1 MTFISLSAK
10 TYVCCA
16 TDLLKRN
23 ITERKNKMDSTGS
36 DVTFELQLDSETA
49 EKFSVILND
58 ESLMHAGFVAHQS
71 NNNVLTLA
79 LAEDVK
85 KAA

>member
-1 MTFISLSAK
+1 
-10 TYVCCA
+10 
-16 TDLLKRN
+16 
-23 ITERKNKMDSTGS
+23 MDSLVN
-36 DVTFELQLDSETA
+36 DATFEFELDAETA

-79 LAEDVK
+79 LADDVRI
-85 KAA
+85 AA

>member
-1 MTFISLSAK
+1 
-10 TYVCCA
+10 
-16 TDLLKRN
+16 
-23 ITERKNKMDSTGS
+23 MDSL
-36 DVTFELQLDSETA
+36 VNEATFELELDAETA

-79 LAEDVK
+79 LADDVRI
-85 KAA
+85 AA

>member
-1 MTFISLSAK
+1 MDTLVNNATFAL
-10 TYVCCA
+10 
-16 TDLLKRN
+16 
-23 ITERKNKMDSTGS
+23 E
-36 DVTFELQLDSETA
+36 LDSETA

-79 LAEDVK
+79 LAEEVK
-85 KAA
+85 IAA

>member
-1 MTFISLSAK
+1 
-10 TYVCCA
+10 
-16 TDLLKRN
+16 
-23 ITERKNKMDSTGS
+23 MDSKVN
-36 DVTFELQLDSETA
+36 DVTFELQLDPETA

-79 LAEDVK
+79 LAEEVK
-85 KAA
+85 IAA

>member
-1 MTFISLSAK
+1 M
-10 TYVCCA
+10 
-16 TDLLKRN
+16 D
-23 ITERKNKMDSTGS
+23 RKNKMDAL
-36 DVTFELQLDSETA
+36 VNNATFELELDSETA

-79 LAEDVK
+79 LAEEVK
-85 KAA
+85 IAA

>member
-1 MTFISLSAK
+1 
-10 TYVCCA
+10 
-16 TDLLKRN
+16 
-23 ITERKNKMDSTGS
+23 MDSKVN
-36 DVTFELQLDSETA
+36 DVTFELQLDPETA

-79 LAEDVK
+79 LAEYVK
-85 KAA
+85 IAA

>member
-1 MTFISLSAK
+1 
-10 TYVCCA
+10 
-16 TDLLKRN
+16 
-23 ITERKNKMDSTGS
+23 MDAL
-36 DVTFELQLDSETA
+36 VNNATFELELDSETA

-79 LAEDVK
+79 LAEEVK
-85 KAA
+85 IAA

>member
-1 MTFISLSAK
+1 
-10 TYVCCA
+10 
-16 TDLLKRN
+16 
-23 ITERKNKMDSTGS
+23 MDSTIN
-36 DVTFELQLDSETA
+36 DVTFELQLDTETA

-58 ESLMHAGFVAHQS
+58 ESLMHAGFVAHHS

-85 KAA
+85 IAA

>member
-1 MTFISLSAK
+1 
-10 TYVCCA
+10 
-16 TDLLKRN
+16 
-23 ITERKNKMDSTGS
+23 MDSKVN
-36 DVTFELQLDSETA
+36 DVTFELQLDPETA
-49 EKFSVILND
+49 EKFSVLLND

-85 KAA
+85 IAA

>member
-1 MTFISLSAK
+1 
-10 TYVCCA
+10 
-16 TDLLKRN
+16 
-23 ITERKNKMDSTGS
+23 MDSKVN
-36 DVTFELQLDSETA
+36 DVTFELQLDPGTA

-71 NNNVLTLA
+71 NNNVLTLS

-85 KAA
+85 IAA

>member
-1 MTFISLSAK
+1 MQC
-10 TYVCCA
+10 YGQ
-16 TDLLKRN
+16 DG
-23 ITERKNKMDSTGS
+23 KMDSLAN
-36 DVTFELQLDSETA
+36 DANFELELDAETA

-79 LAEDVK
+79 LNQDVK
-85 KAA
+85 IAA

>member
-1 MTFISLSAK
+1 MVLRNKFSQRN
-10 TYVCCA
+10 A
-16 TDLLKRN
+16 TDS
-23 ITERKNKMDSTGS
+23 INKMDSLAN
-36 DVTFELQLDSETA
+36 DVTFELELDAETA

-58 ESLMHAGFVAHQS
+58 ESLMHADFVAHQS

-85 KAA
+85 IAA

>member
-1 MTFISLSAK
+1 
-10 TYVCCA
+10 
-16 TDLLKRN
+16 
-23 ITERKNKMDSTGS
+23 MDSLVN
-36 DVTFELQLDSETA
+36 DVTFELELDTETA

-71 NNNVLTLA
+71 NNVLALA

-85 KAA
+85 IAA

>member
-1 MTFISLSAK
+1 
-10 TYVCCA
+10 
-16 TDLLKRN
+16 
-23 ITERKNKMDSTGS
+23 MDSQAN
-36 DVTFELQLDSETA
+36 DVTLELELDAETA

-71 NNNVLTLA
+71 NNMMMTLTD
-79 LAEDVK
+79 DVK

>member
-1 MTFISLSAK
+1 MQNVVDDA
-10 TYVCCA
+10 TYK
-16 TDLLKRN
+16 L
-23 ITERKNKMDSTGS
+23 
-36 DVTFELQLDSETA
+36 ELDAETA

-79 LAEDVK
+79 LSEDVK
-85 KAA
+85 VAA

>member
-1 MTFISLSAK
+1 
-10 TYVCCA
+10 
-16 TDLLKRN
+16 
-23 ITERKNKMDSTGS
+23 MDYKVN
-36 DVTFELQLDSETA
+36 DVTFELQLDPETA

-85 KAA
+85 IAA

>member
-1 MTFISLSAK
+1 
-10 TYVCCA
+10 
-16 TDLLKRN
+16 
-23 ITERKNKMDSTGS
+23 MDTQVN
-36 DVTFELQLDSETA
+36 DVTFELELDTETA
-49 EKFSVILND
+49 AKFSVILND

-85 KAA
+85 IAA

>member
-1 MTFISLSAK
+1 
-10 TYVCCA
+10 
-16 TDLLKRN
+16 
-23 ITERKNKMDSTGS
+23 MDSLVN
-36 DVTFELQLDSETA
+36 DATFELEPDAETA

-79 LAEDVK
+79 LADDVRI
-85 KAA
+85 AA

>member
-1 MTFISLSAK
+1 
-10 TYVCCA
+10 
-16 TDLLKRN
+16 
-23 ITERKNKMDSTGS
+23 MDSKVN
-36 DVTFELQLDSETA
+36 DVTFELQLDAETA

-85 KAA
+85 IAA